1 MNAKKNKGLGRGL
14 DALLGAD
21 PATKPIS
28 EALTSPSLPVHA
40 LYPGRYQPRSRMDE
54 GALHELA
61 ASITV
66 HGLIQPILVRPDGS
80 GRFEI
85 IAGERRW
92 RAAQLAGL
100 DQVPVIQREVAD
112 EQALSIA
119 LIENIQREDLNPL
132 EEAQAIQRLID
143 EFHFTHE
150 RCAEAIGRSRSA
162 TTNLLRLLNLAESVQ
177 ALLLAGDLDM
187 GHARAL
193 LAVEPGVQI
202 LLANR
207 IVAERLTV
215 RETEKLIANWQRD
228 REMIQSPVRRRGVT
242 GDQDLERFSQQLSDA
257 LATRVEIAATAKGRG
272 RLVMHFNDAE
282 GFEALLARLKLDSV
296 LER

>member
-1 MNAKKNKGLGRGL
+1 
-14 DALLGAD
+14 
-21 PATKPIS
+21 
-28 EALTSPSLPVHA
+28 
-40 LYPGRYQPRSRMDE
+40 MDE

-61 ASITV
+61 ASISV
-66 HGLIQPILVRPDGS
+66 HGMIQPILVRPDGS

-162 TTNLLRLLNLAESVQ
+162 TSNLLRLLNLAESVQ

-193 LAVEPGVQI
+193 LPLAKSEQLVLGQRI
-202 LLANR
+202 LKNGLTTADTERRVAKLLHEISKKVPASVDADSDISRLEHKLSKKLGLPVTIKHGRKGNGQVAFSYKSLDDLNR
-207 IVAERLTV
+207 II
-215 RETEKLIANWQRD
+215 KL
-228 REMIQSPVRRRGVT
+228 
-242 GDQDLERFSQQLSDA
+242 L
-257 LATRVEIAATAKGRG
+257 
-272 RLVMHFNDAE
+272 
-282 GFEALLARLKLDSV
+282 
-296 LER
+296 

>member
-21 PATKPIS
+21 PTVQTAP
-28 EALTSPSLPVHA
+28 EALANPSLPVDA

-61 ASITV
+61 ASISV

-162 TTNLLRLLNLAESVQ
+162 TSNLLRLLNLAESVQ
-177 ALLLAGDLDM
+177 GLLLAGDLDM

-215 RETEKLIANWQRD
+215 RETERLIANWQRD
-228 REMIQSPVRRRGVT
+228 RETIQSPARRRVVAP
-242 GDQDLERFSQQLSDA
+242 DQDLERFSQQLSDA
-257 LATRVEIAATAKGRG
+257 LATRVEIAATARGRG
-272 RLVMHFNDAE
+272 RLVLYFNDAD
-282 GFEALLARLKLDSV
+282 GFEALLARLKLDSL

>member
-1 MNAKKNKGLGRGL
+1 MNARKSKGLGRGL
-14 DALLGAD
+14 DALLGAE
-21 PATKPIS
+21 PATAPPAAAAAGS
-28 EALTSPSLPVHA
+28 NLPLQA

-61 ASITV
+61 ASIGV
-66 HGLIQPILVRPDGS
+66 HGLIQPILVRPDGN

-100 DQVPVIQREVAD
+100 QEVPVIQREVAD
-112 EQALSIA
+112 EQALALA

-143 EFHFTHE
+143 EFQYTHE

-162 TTNLLRLLNLAESVQ
+162 TSNLLRLLNLAETVQ

-193 LAVEPGVQI
+193 LAVAPGVQI
-202 LLANR
+202 ILANR
-207 IVAERLTV
+207 IVANRLTV
-215 RETEKLIANWQRD
+215 RETEKLVANWQRD
-228 REMIQSPVRRRGVT
+228 QDPAQNPVRRRVAAA
-242 GDQDLERFSQQLSDA
+242 DQDLERFSQQLSDA
-257 LATRVEIAATAKGRG
+257 LATRVEIAATARGRG
-272 RLVMHFNDAE
+272 RLVIHFNDAE
-282 GFEALLARLKLDSV
+282 SFEALLGRLKLDSV

>member
-21 PATKPIS
+21 PTVQTAP
-28 EALTSPSLPVHA
+28 EALANPSLPVDA

-61 ASITV
+61 ASISV

-162 TTNLLRLLNLAESVQ
+162 TSNLLRLLNLAESVQ
-177 ALLLAGDLDM
+177 GLLLAGDLDM

-215 RETEKLIANWQRD
+215 RETERLIANWQRD
-228 REMIQSPVRRRGVT
+228 RETIQSPARRRVVAP
-242 GDQDLERFSQQLSDA
+242 DQDLERFSQQLSDA
-257 LATRVEIAATAKGRG
+257 LATRVEIAATARGRG
-272 RLVMHFNDAE
+272 RLVLYFNDAD

>member
-21 PATKPIS
+21 PTRQTAP
-28 EALTSPSLPVHA
+28 EALASASLPVQA

-61 ASITV
+61 ASIGV
-66 HGLIQPILVRPDGS
+66 HGLIQPILVRPDGT

-112 EQALSIA
+112 DQALSIA

-162 TTNLLRLLNLAESVQ
+162 TSNLLRLLNLAESVQ

-228 REMIQSPVRRRGVT
+228 HETIQNPVKRRAVAA
-242 GDQDLERFSQQLSDA
+242 DQDLARFSQQLSDA
-257 LATRVEIAATAKGRG
+257 LATRVEIAATARGRG
-272 RLVMHFNDAE
+272 RLVMHFSDAD